1 MARIY
6 NLSDYNDSRRRQAE
20 ISVDEDTISFE
31 NKKGDL
37 IVVKPKEIKEVIKD
51 YFNEEL
57 ELYTDEVIMNS
68 KFEVVTNVSKK
79 MEIFE
84 RRMEQHINDK
94 IDSLTERIME
104 AILSRVIEDEVT
116 KRVDEKLKQIK
127 DML

>member
-79 MEIFE
+79 METFE

-116 KRVDEKLKQIK
+116 KRVDNKLKQIK